1 MHAGCFVAAGALPSS
16 VTDPQ
21 AVTGARGSAF
31 PVSVASGAL
40 LQRALQT
47 GGLVIPKES
56 RLPPL
61 TVQAYVLPLLALSV
75 T

>member
-1 MHAGCFVAAGALPSS
+1 MHAGRFVAAGAFPAS
-16 VTDPQ
+16 VT
-21 AVTGARGSAF
+21 ARRPSPVRGGSAF